1 MPLLGAHQSIAGGYY
16 KALDTAAA
24 LKSDTVQIF
33 TKNNNQWRAKPLS
46 ADDIRLFKT
55 RLAETGLR
63 LPMAHDSY
71 LINLA
76 SPDPALY
83 RRSVDSFIEEVQ
95 RAEALGLAYLVTHPG
110 TPTDGDREAGL
121 RRVAAAIDETHRQCS
136 KCKVMVLLET
146 TAGQG
151 NSLGAHFED
160 LAFILDEIEHPR
172 RVGVCLD
179 TCHVFAAGYS
189 MLSQH
194 DYDRTFA
201 EFDRLI
207 GLGKLK
213 AFHLNDSLKPFGSR
227 VDRHAHIGKGLLGL
241 APFRLLL
248 GDPRFAGCPMV
259 LETPKEGPDGKDMD
273 PVNLRTL
280 RRLVAK
286 SSR

>member
-46 ADDIRLFKT
+46 AEDIRLFKT
-55 RLAETGLR
+55 RLAETKLR
-63 LPMAHDSY
+63 MPMAHDSY

-76 SPDPALY
+76 SPDPILY
-83 RRSVDSFIEEVQ
+83 RRSVDSFVEEVQ

-121 RRVAAAIDETHRQCS
+121 RRVAAAIDETHRTCS

-151 NSLGAHFED
+151 NSLGARFED
-160 LAFILDEIEHPR
+160 LAFIIEAIEQPR

-189 MLSQH
+189 MLSQC
-194 DYDRTFA
+194 DYDQTFA
-201 EFDRLI
+201 EFDRII

-213 AFHLNDSLKPFGSR
+213 AFHLNDSLRPLGSR
-227 VDRHAHIGKGLLGL
+227 VDRHAHIGKGLLGVT
-241 APFRLLL
+241 PFRLLL
-248 GDPRFAGCPMV
+248 NDPRFADCPMV

-273 PVNLRTL
+273 PVNLRRL
-280 RRLVAK
+280 RRLVSKA
-286 SSR
+286 RG